1 MRTVKT
7 GTMDY
12 SAFFIL
18 GETGQ
23 VQYFNLHELPKM
35 AVTNS
40 TISYSGT
47 RWIMIPHGIDE
58 GKAEFRDDRDV
69 DWISKFLSMDPM
81 AETIPHTPES
91 ANLENPRWQQTHR
104 IYYSTKHGRNTDR
117 DERPAQAKVRL
128 QG

>member
-1 MRTVKT
+1 
-7 GTMDY
+7 
-12 SAFFIL
+12 
-18 GETGQ
+18 
-23 VQYFNLHELPKM
+23 
-35 AVTNS
+35 
-40 TISYSGT
+40 
-47 RWIMIPHGIDE
+47 MIPHGIDE

-104 IYYSTKHGRNTDR
+104 IYYSTKPGRNTDR